1 MVRAGLAVVSVLLVV
16 GWTAPAASAATCDDY
31 SNQAQAQRAKDT
43 RDADGDGIYCESLPC
58 PCLKPRDSGG
68 GGGGGSPTP
77 APKPESSC
85 VRPQGVLRLVF
96 TRAKYP
102 NIRRHF
108 IAAVK
113 KGWPRVMVFN
123 RKGADERRDRLLEGF
138 PTRPGLDRDEYP
150 LLSGGAS
157 RTATS
162 AAWCAGSTRWAG
174 WPTWR
179 TSRAVRTARTARR
192 LGRSSAGSE
201 TAPDSRTPSYDGGE
215 VNRTAPRPG
224 DRLIR
229 RGGRRRGHSV
239 PAPPAT
245 SCVCSTP

>member
-77 APKPESSC
+77 APKPKSSC

-96 TRAKYP
+96 TRARYP

-113 KGWPRVMVFN
+113 KGWPRVMVLN

-150 LLSGGAS
+150 AAVGRGKPNGDQRGLVRGINPVGWIADVAYLPSSENRSHGSSLGAKL
-157 RTATS
+157 RGF
-162 AAWCAGSTRWAG
+162 CDGTRFKYAF
-174 WPTWR
+174 
-179 TSRAVRTARTARR
+179 A
-192 LGRSSAGSE
+192 
-201 TAPDSRTPSYDGGE
+201 
-215 VNRTAPRPG
+215 
-224 DRLIR
+224 
-229 RGGRRRGHSV
+229 
-239 PAPPAT
+239 
-245 SCVCSTP
+245 